1 MNAVTDLHLS
11 PWGGFSIVPVDGLQR
26 PDSIFA
32 AARAS
37 HGGHTQSR
45 QPTTLIQ

>member
-1 MNAVTDLHLS
+1 MNAVIHFHFST
-11 PWGGFSIVPVDGLQR
+11 WGGLSIVHADGLQW

-37 HGGHTQSR
+37 RGGHMQSR
-45 QPTTLIQ
+45 QPTR

>member
-1 MNAVTDLHLS
+1 MNADIQFHFST
-11 PWGGFSIVPVDGLQR
+11 WGGFSIVHADGLQR

-37 HGGHTQSR
+37 RGGHMQSR
-45 QPTTLIQ
+45 QPTR